1 MFDRLSNWITGNE
14 NRPDAEAV
22 SCYGRPRIRLI
33 IRQFFIRM
41 IGANFLFFA
50 AAAPLVTLPA
60 ALCGLSRVNLNWTR
74 NRPGGVWAC
83 FWAEFRTDF
92 LKRTFFGLLLI
103 FLPVSLCA
111 YARAFGNDAL
121 ASVFLFAL
129 GTPALIVADYFFPLL
144 VLLDAPVAANL
155 KNAAILA
162 ALEWKCSL
170 KLLALTGSAAL
181 LLLFFFGPVFP
192 MFLIGLFEAI
202 QMIACVWVNEVI
214 DRRFGRTN
222 SAAEDHTRF

>member
-1 MFDRLSNWITGNE
+1 M
-14 NRPDAEAV
+14 V
-22 SCYGRPRIRLI
+22 
-33 IRQFFIRM
+33 
-41 IGANFLFFA
+41 GANFLFFV

-60 ALCGLSRVNLNWTR
+60 ALCGLTRVNLNWTR
-74 NRPGGVWAC
+74 NIPGAVWSG

-92 LKRTFFGLLLI
+92 LKRAFFGSLLI

-121 ASVFLFAL
+121 ASAFLFAL
-129 GTPALIVADYFFPLL
+129 GTPALIIADYFFPLL
-144 VLLDAPVAANL
+144 ALLDVPIAKNL
-155 KNAAILA
+155 KNAVILV

-181 LLLFFFGPVFP
+181 LLVFFFGPVFP
-192 MFLIGLFEAI
+192 LFLIGIFELI

-214 DRRFGRTN
+214 DRRFDR
-222 SAAEDHTRF
+222 AQ